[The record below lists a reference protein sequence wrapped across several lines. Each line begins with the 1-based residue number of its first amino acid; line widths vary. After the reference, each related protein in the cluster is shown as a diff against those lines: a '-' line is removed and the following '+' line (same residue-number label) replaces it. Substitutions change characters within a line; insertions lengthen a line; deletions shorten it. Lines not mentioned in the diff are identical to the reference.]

1 MSSNNKI
8 IFTFGIIITGLFLL
22 LDLMGMDTD
31 DTDNP
36 SITAS
41 PGISIPDAKTTS
53 VAGTF
58 TDQGILFVVFER
70 GGQVYLNYNQ
80 SGRWLD
86 NSLALNLFS
95 DYGVEAVIIQNPRP
109 QAPPFVCLFLKD
121 GSQTKGTIQYSCSRK
136 LSITPGAGMLRS
148 AF

>member
-1 MSSNNKI
+1 MSSHNKI
-8 IFTFGIIITGLFLL
+8 IFSFGIIITGLFLL
-22 LDLMGMDTD
+22 LDLMGMDID
-31 DTDNP
+31 DTGNP

-58 TDQGILFVVFER
+58 TDKGIMFVAFER